1 VLQCVEAAVDVLGA
15 LSAAGTLQAQVPAST
30 LAWHA
35 VLPNGTLI
43 KAAAP
48 DRAATTAGSSYTTT
62 ILHPDGSCSQQ
73 QQQELTLAGVGV
85 SMKQR
90 VAGWLRTSPDGE
102 QVWALDTV
110 ALQNLRTDLAK
121 TAEEAAAAGAAAAA
135 EAAAAAAA
143 AESTGKKGSK
153 GTKKSQLD
161 KQASSK
167 IPNAKQRANEQPQQ
181 QPGQAVSA
189 AAAAAAAAVTGS
201 AEPGSTP
208 RLADTGHVAAAAAA
222 EAVLLDLERQ
232 PPQSMG
238 SIRAVRLTD
247 ADTGAVVTT
256 REDHLLIVDYPDG
269 SKLLQVGHMSC
280 SCRMLFTSQPD

>member
-1 VLQCVEAAVDVLGA
+1 VEAAVDVLGA
-15 LSAAGTLQAQVPAST
+15 LLATGTLQAQVPAST
-30 LAWHA
+30 SAWHA

-48 DRAATTAGSSYTTT
+48 DRAATPAGSSYTTT

-181 QPGQAVSA
+181 QPEQAVS

-208 RLADTGHVAAAAAA
+208 GLADAGHVAAAAAA